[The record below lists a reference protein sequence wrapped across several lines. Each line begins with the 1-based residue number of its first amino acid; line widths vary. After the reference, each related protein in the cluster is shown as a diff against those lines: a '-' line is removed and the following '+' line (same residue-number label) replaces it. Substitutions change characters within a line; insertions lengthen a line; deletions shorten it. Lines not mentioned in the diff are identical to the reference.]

1 MNRNCP
7 VCNVEYNADPNR
19 LKWGRQT
26 TCSRK
31 CSYLLRGENKTNKIN
46 CTCGNCGKS
55 FTRPPSRIKSK
66 HNNLFC
72 SPSCQ
77 YQARSKGMTPRIV
90 ENPYDIVRLTKEQK
104 LKTRRTGRKKLG
116 DSNPKYRIINALR
129 VRLYEY
135 LKQRGYKKDKRTFT
149 VVGCSP
155 DDLRKHLE
163 GLWEPW
169 MSWDNYGLYKKDTF
183 NYGWDIDHIIPTSSA
198 KTEEEIYELNHY
210 TNLKPL
216 CSKVNRDIKKDK
228 V

>member
-1 MNRNCP
+1 
-7 VCNVEYNADPNR
+7 
-19 LKWGRQT
+19 
-26 TCSRK
+26 
-31 CSYLLRGENKTNKIN
+31 
-46 CTCGNCGKS
+46 
-55 FTRPPSRIKSK
+55 
-66 HNNLFC
+66 
-72 SPSCQ
+72 
-77 YQARSKGMTPRIV
+77 MTPRIV

-169 MSWDNYGLYKKDTF
+169 MSWDNYGLYKKGTF